1 MFLETL
7 SAWIY
12 DYTDRS
18 LLAAVLF
25 HLMINLSDELL
36 APSQVVRWY
45 TFVLLVAVTAGVA
58 FWRRRGPPGAAG

>member
-1 MFLETL
+1 
-7 SAWIY
+7 
-12 DYTDRS
+12 
-18 LLAAVLF
+18 
-25 HLMINLSDELL
+25 MINLSDELL

>member
-1 MFLETL
+1 VFLETL

-25 HLMINLSDELL
+25 HLMINLSDGLL

-58 FWRRRGPPGAAG
+58 F

>member
-1 MFLETL
+1 VFLETL
-7 SAWIY
+7 SAWVY
-12 DYTDRS
+12 DYADRS
-18 LLAAVLF
+18 VLAAVLF
-25 HLMINLSDELL
+25 LLMINLSGELL